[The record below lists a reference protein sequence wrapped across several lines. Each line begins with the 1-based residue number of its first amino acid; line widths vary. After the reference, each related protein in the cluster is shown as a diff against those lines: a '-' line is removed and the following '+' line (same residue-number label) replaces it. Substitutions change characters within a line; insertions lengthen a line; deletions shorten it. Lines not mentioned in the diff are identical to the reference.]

1 MKMNMKRLSL
11 ANRAI
16 KKLLSLTVLLWIGWP
31 SETMAQVRQPVD
43 YVNPFIGTEKSSH
56 FTVWEA
62 RGATFPGVL
71 LPFGMVQIG
80 PDGYM
85 YSDRRINSFS
95 FLNHHS
101 GWSSRGSFRLMAFTG
116 EIPAHGS
123 AFSHQQEK
131 ATPYYYQVKLEDYGI
146 NAEFT
151 TSGHAGLCRFTFPQS
166 GSAHLVL
173 SDVSDVTRIDS
184 SQIRGRSGKYYFIA
198 LFSKPFQSSGEYA
211 QESKNRSSAF
221 SAADSR
227 GYFINFSTV
236 SDEQILVRIGFSLN
250 SYAGA
255 ETNIGKEMPGP
266 DFEEA
271 SMKAKRIWN
280 GELGRIEIKTSNEE
294 QKEIFYTALYHSLF
308 MPAVLSDADSP
319 KNKYSSLYPW
329 DTYRSEHPLIS
340 ILEPER
346 EGDMIASELAVY
358 DRTGWLPTGNMMGN
372 HNTQL
377 ILDAYVK
384 GVRNF
389 DISKACEAMRKSM
402 LDSPYARREMADFVR
417 YGYVPANVTSSVTHT
432 LEFAYDDW
440 AAASFL
446 EKTGNKEKYLKDW
459 QTLLSRARNYRNSY
473 DPADGFMKAKTKEGE
488 WATGGYSEGTPWT
501 YTWYVPHDVQGL
513 INLMGGK
520 KIFSER
526 LNQCFQEGHYVHD
539 NEPPLHYA
547 YLFNFSGQ
555 PWKTQQWARSITEGS
570 YSADAGGIPG
580 NDDLGALSSWFVF
593 SAMGFYPV
601 TPGTAQYQIGSPL
614 FEKTTIHLSNGKQFN
629 IIANHVSRENRY
641 IQSATLNGSPF
652 SKSWITHTDILSG
665 KTLVFEMGPKPNKSW
680 GQHGPAAYSMTSGI
694 PDFKFGKLSIAKHV
708 LKADEAV
715 DLSVWVK
722 NKSQVEGSIRVP
734 VWLDGKPLQTVSEVL
749 GAGEYKQVHIS
760 ITLYSQGK
768 HALSIPGL
776 PPLKLQV
783 QKTAPEFI
791 YRYPEIPMPRLVKTG
806 DSMDIRASVKNIG
819 SIPGATKAQL
829 LIDGKEMQSKEI
841 SLRAGEEKEIQFIYI
856 PRMDALCHIG
866 IGKLTP
872 VLVRVQAPGEKTIY
886 KDSLFSSLDARLVL
900 DFDEG
905 ETNSIRDFSG
915 NGNNGIVKGKLNW
928 VEGIYG
934 KAIQTNAS
942 QGDYIEFQ
950 DSFPHDT
957 SGQSGELTIMAWV
970 YPEEEKNFADIISK
984 GDWNGLQLKGSNQI
998 INFYANGWEG
1008 HEAMAAVPENWNRH
1022 WHHLAGVSDGTDYK
1036 LYVDGRLVET
1046 KKGEKR
1052 NPCGETGMAN
1062 YSGLPWNIG
1071 RNAGSPDRVFN
1082 GYIDDVMIF
1091 RKALNQQQI
1100 ENLMLHIY

>member
-1 MKMNMKRLSL
+1 MGMFMWILG
-11 ANRAI
+11 I
-16 KKLLSLTVLLWIGWP
+16 VLPQGTR
-31 SETMAQVRQPVD
+31 SQVKETVD

-56 FTVWEA
+56 LTVWEA

-71 LPFGMVQIG
+71 LPFGMVQIT

-85 YSDRRINSFS
+85 YSDKRIKAFS
-95 FLNHHS
+95 FLNHNS

-116 EIPAHGS
+116 DVPGDGS
-123 AFSHQQEK
+123 AFPHQQER
-131 ATPYYYQVKLEDYGI
+131 ATPYYYCVNLEDYGI

-151 TSGHAGLCRFTFPQS
+151 ATGHAGLCRFTFPRS

-173 SDVSDVTRIDS
+173 SDVSDVTKVDS
-184 SQIRGRSGKYYFIA
+184 NQIRGRSGGYYFTA
-198 LFSKPFQSSGEYA
+198 LFSKPFQSSGPYL
-211 QESKNRSSAF
+211 QQSKDQSSAF
-221 SAADSR
+221 SATGPP

-236 SDEQILVRIGFSLN
+236 SNEKILVRIGFSLS
-250 SYAGA
+250 SYSGV
-255 ETNIGKEMPGP
+255 ETNIQKEMPDL

-271 SMKAKRIWN
+271 SMKARRIWN
-280 GELGRIEIKTSNEE
+280 GELSRIEIKTSNEQ

-308 MPAVLSDADSP
+308 MPALLSDADSP
-319 KNKYSSLYPW
+319 KKKYTSLFPW
-329 DTYRSEHPLIS
+329 DTYRSVHPLIS

-346 EGDMIASELAVY
+346 EGDMISSELAVY
-358 DRTGWLPTGNMMGN
+358 DRSGWLPTGNMMGN

-377 ILDAYVK
+377 ILDSYVK
-384 GVRNF
+384 GVTNF
-389 DISKACEAMRKSM
+389 NISKACEAMRKSL
-402 LDSPYARREMADFVR
+402 LDSPYARREMADFIR
-417 YGYVPANVTSSVTHT
+417 YGYVPANVTSSVTHS
-432 LEFAYDDW
+432 LEFAYDNW
-440 AAASFL
+440 AAAIFL

-459 QTLLSRARNYRNSY
+459 QTLLSRARNYRHSY
-473 DPADGFMKAKTKEGE
+473 HPANGFMEARTKEGQ
-488 WATGGYSEGTPWT
+488 WVAGGYSEGTPWT
-501 YTWYVPHDVQGL
+501 YSWYVPHDVQGL
-513 INLMGGK
+513 INLMGGNK
-520 KIFSER
+520 TFSDR

-555 PWKTQQWARSITEGS
+555 PWKTQQWARKITEDS

-629 IIANHVSRENRY
+629 IIANHVSRENKY

-652 SKSWITHTDILSG
+652 SKSWITHSDILNG
-665 KTLVFEMGPKPNKSW
+665 KTLAFEMGPRPNKVW
-680 GQHGPAAYSMTSGI
+680 GRDGPAAYSMTTGMPRFI
-694 PDFKFGKLSIAKHV
+694 LGKPGIAKHV
-708 LKADEAV
+708 LKANEAV

-722 NKSQVEGSIRVP
+722 NKSQVDGSIQIP
-734 VWLDGKPLQTVSEVL
+734 VWLDDKPFQTVTEVL
-749 GAGEYKQVHIS
+749 SAGEYKQVHTS

-768 HALSIPGL
+768 HSVSIPGL
-776 PPLKLQV
+776 PALKLEV
-783 QKTAPEFI
+783 QKTMPEFV
-791 YRYPEIPMPRLVKTG
+791 YRCPEIPMPQLVKTG
-806 DSMDIRASVKNIG
+806 DSMNIRASVKNIG
-819 SIPGATKAQL
+819 SIPGATKVQL
-829 LIDGKEMQSKEI
+829 LVDGEVMQSKEI
-841 SLRAGEEKEIQFIYI
+841 SLRAGEENEIQFIYI
-856 PRMDALCHIG
+856 PGKGALCHIS
-866 IGKLTP
+866 IGNLKP
-872 VLVRVQAPGEKTIY
+872 VLVRVQDPGEKTIY
-886 KDSLFSSLDARLVL
+886 NDSLFSSMDARLVF

-915 NGNNGIVKGKLNW
+915 NGNNGMVKGKLNW
-928 VEGIYG
+928 VQGIYG

-942 QGDYIEFQ
+942 KGNYIEFQ
-950 DSFPHDT
+950 DISPHD
-957 SGQSGELTIMAWV
+957 SSRQSKKLTMMAWV

-1008 HEAMAAVPENWNRH
+1008 HEAMASVPPNWNRH
-1022 WHHLAGVSDGTDYK
+1022 WHHLAGVTDGTDYK
-1036 LYVDGRLVET
+1036 LYVDGKLVQT
-1046 KKGEKR
+1046 KEGEKR
-1052 NPCGETGMAN
+1052 NPRGETGTAN

-1071 RNAGSPDRVFN
+1071 RNEGSPDRVFN